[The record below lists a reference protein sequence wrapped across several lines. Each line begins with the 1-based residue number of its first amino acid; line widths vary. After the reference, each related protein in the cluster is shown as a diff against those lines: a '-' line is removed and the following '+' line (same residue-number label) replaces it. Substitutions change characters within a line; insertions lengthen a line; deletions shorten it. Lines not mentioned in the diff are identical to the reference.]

1 MTAPDELGRAD
12 VLVIGG
18 GVLGCSAAYH
28 LARRGVDV
36 LVVERGELNREAS
49 GSNAGTL
56 HVQMPGKHFRLN
68 YDRPDLTR
76 AEREHVCAT
85 DRLYAEAARMW
96 RTLEAELGT
105 DLGVQRHGGLMVA
118 ETEEDLALLDRK
130 SRLERPFGIETE
142 IVTTRDML
150 AIAPHLSERL
160 AGAAYCAE
168 EGFANPLLAAPAYV
182 RAAAWHGARVRRHAR
197 VVGIERAGPRGFR
210 VRTAAGTVEA
220 GRVVCATGTQT
231 PEIAAMVGLRLPIV
245 PHALQVM
252 VTEPRPPVLDQLI
265 QHGSRSLSLRQTP
278 HGTFVIGGGWPAQPP
293 QPPQPNEIEAARPR
307 TVLPSIVGSARVVRD
322 VLPCVAGAR
331 VLRAWA
337 AMTTATGTRNRV
349 GFVGEHPRE
358 PGFFVLMAGGWGF
371 ALSPVLGR
379 LLAELLCDGAPSLPL
394 DEFSVARW
402 AETA

>member
-1 MTAPDELGRAD
+1 MTTTGVLARAD
-12 VLVIGG
+12 VLIIGG
-18 GVLGCSAAYH
+18 GVLGCSALYQ

-36 LVVERGELNREAS
+36 ALVERGELNREAS

-68 YDRPDLTR
+68 YDRPDLSA

-96 RTLEAELGT
+96 RTLEADLGA
-105 DLGVQRHGGLMVA
+105 DLGVRRHGGLMVA
-118 ETEEDLALLDRK
+118 DTEEDLARLERK
-130 SRLERPFGIETE
+130 SRLERPFGVETE
-142 IVTTRDML
+142 IVTAREML

-160 AGAAYCAE
+160 AGAAYCPE

-182 RAAAWHGARVRRHAR
+182 RAAARHGGRVHRHAR
-197 VVGIERAGPRGFR
+197 ALGIERVGARFR

-220 GRVVCATGTQT
+220 GRVVCAAGAQT
-231 PEIAAMVGLRLPIV
+231 PEIAAMVGLTLPIV

-252 VTEPRPPVLDQLI
+252 VTEPRPPALAQLI
-265 QHGSRSLSLRQTP
+265 QHASRGLSLRQTP
-278 HGTFVIGGGWPAQPP
+278 HGTFVVGGGWPAQPVSEDGERP
-293 QPPQPNEIEAARPR
+293 Q
-307 TVLPSIVGSARVVRD
+307 TMLSSIAGSARVLSD
-322 VLPCVAGAR
+322 VLPCAATAR

-337 AMTTATGTRNRV
+337 GMTTATGARNRV
-349 GFVGEHPRE
+349 GFVGEYARE

-379 LLAELLCDGAPSLPL
+379 LLAELLVDGAPSLPL

-402 AETA
+402 AETT